1 LDEPAK
7 SESTSALF
15 RDSFIVLIGTAG
27 SMALL
32 FAVQIIVGR
41 FLSLTEFAVLS
52 LTISIATIVA
62 DLVDFGLKTTLVRD
76 VADMIKNDPERSSD
90 YVTTIFSLKF
100 RISIVSPL
108 FFPIAAYLLSIL
120 VFSESPLLTAFIIS
134 TASLVAGLFLSL
146 SWFVR
151 SYFQAMKRFVLYA
164 SYSLIGNSVFLGLTF
179 VFILFSIN
187 SFVLPIFLT
196 VSYALWML
204 AGLTIY
210 FRMNVKGTHVKE
222 YQTKILSFSKWVMIS
237 TVLVSVY
244 NRVDQLIVAS
254 LLSYDSVAIYGAV
267 VLIGSLIPLV
277 TTSLSTVLYPRI
289 SEIRER
295 SSMRRFM
302 KRNLPLTI
310 CIALLVL
317 IPVLLFPNPVSLF
330 FGSAYAESDTLF
342 PLVGS
347 AYLIGLALTPVSL
360 LPLSIG
366 RPEILTVLNLLQFII
381 TVIGLPLLI
390 LTFGLI
396 GAVYNLVLVRVITPF
411 YLLSVL
417 ALYLRGWS
425 KLERS
430 SD

>member
-1 LDEPAK
+1 
-7 SESTSALF
+7 
-15 RDSFIVLIGTAG
+15 
-27 SMALL
+27 MALL